1 MKRFLKIAAL
11 IVGGIGILIVAGL
24 VYFILTFPK
33 AEKVPD
39 IKVEAATA
47 RLARGEYLVN
57 HVVGCVDCHS
67 ERDWTKYAGPVV
79 PGTRGKGGEIFD
91 ETTAGVPGVLYAK
104 DITPS
109 GIGNWTDG
117 ELIRAIT
124 TGVSKDG
131 TALFPLM
138 PYQSF
143 NSLTEED
150 LYSIVAYIRSF
161 KPIQN
166 SIPERHLDFPMG
178 LIVKSI
184 PLSSYTPST
193 PVDTSDQ
200 IAYGKYLVTIAV
212 CSGCHTPLDKG
223 QPRKG
228 MDYAGGME
236 FGLPAGI
243 VRSANIT
250 PDNQTGIG
258 RWSKEQFVAFF
269 KSFSPD
275 STHNIPVGPKEY
287 NTVMP
292 MTQLAGMTR
301 GDLGAIYVY
310 LRTIPPVNNQVVRF
324 TPTHQSGM

>member
-1 MKRFLKIAAL
+1 MKKFFKVAAM
-11 IVGGIGILIVAGL
+11 IVGCIAVLVVAGL
-24 VYFILTFPK
+24 VYFILSFPK
-33 AEKVPD
+33 AEKVPN
-39 IKVEAATA
+39 IKVEATSA

-57 HVVGCVDCHS
+57 HVVECVDCHS
-67 ERDWTKYAGPVV
+67 ERDWTKFAGPIVR
-79 PGTRGKGGEIFD
+79 GTQGKGGEMFS
-91 ETTAGVPGVLYAK
+91 EYTAGVPGVLYAK
-104 DITPS
+104 NITPS
-109 GIGNWTDG
+109 GIGDWSDG

-143 NSLTEED
+143 NSLNEDD
-150 LYSIVAYIRSF
+150 LYSIVAYIRSL
-161 KPIQN
+161 KSIQN
-166 SIPERHLDFPMG
+166 SIPDRHLYFPMG
-178 LIVKSI
+178 LIVRSI
-184 PLSSYTPST
+184 PLSSYAPLS

-212 CSGCHTPLDKG
+212 CSGCHTQLEKG
-223 QPRKG
+223 QPKKG

-250 PDNQTGIG
+250 PDNETGIG
-258 RWSKEQFVAFF
+258 RWSKEQFVDFF
-269 KSFSPD
+269 KSFSSD
-275 STHNIPVGPKEY
+275 SSHRIPVGAKEY

-301 GDLGAIYVY
+301 WDLNAMYVY
-310 LRTIPPVNNQVVRF
+310 LRTLPPVHNQVVRF
-324 TPTHQSGM
+324 TPAHQSGM